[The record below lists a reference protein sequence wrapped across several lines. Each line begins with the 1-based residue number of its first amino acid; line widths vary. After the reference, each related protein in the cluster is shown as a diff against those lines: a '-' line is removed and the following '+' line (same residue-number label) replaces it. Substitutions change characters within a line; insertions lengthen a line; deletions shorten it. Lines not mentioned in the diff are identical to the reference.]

1 MIYLVDEKCSDDTIC
16 VCLNFDRGTF
26 SEPKNQI
33 GIARLLTRL
42 MQGENSHDPPVHGMC
57 SAGTSASS
65 VAWKICG
72 GQHHWRKSISA
83 IIDRIKGKMFE
94 DADLV
99 QKYLAKIQD
108 ETKKHAKSDQWR
120 KFQLWRCSANPES
133 LFAQRMETNLIAQ
146 TDDIIEMLKQ
156 FHKKLFSMD
165 ILTVAVVSKQ
175 ELDESTK
182 QFIQGQIECIPDVGL
197 SNEPGYEFSEKPFP
211 DTHLRKLVKTISSQK
226 TSKNTLTIKFML
238 PCTEQYI
245 LLRPLHYI
253 ASIMACDG
261 QHSLSHHLKSQGLI
275 SSLLANTYRGLFSS
289 VEINLELTD
298 EGVKL
303 WRDVAGVVFEFVGL
317 LRKEGA
323 TSWYYDELRRSSVAT
338 YKYGPSFDS
347 PLNLAVTAAEN
358 LGLYGKERIKQL
370 KYSYADFDKNAIDSV
385 IEQIDIKNCCIM
397 LMIKENKGDL
407 DRVDPVFGTLY
418 SISDLGPDLLS
429 TLSSLS
435 NPSPS
440 QTPPPPPSSPT
451 SKLHLPPPNYTVPSD
466 FTMNTQVYS
475 HPHISHTATGMTIV
489 TTNAAHTH
497 TPRCLL
503 VVHMMY
509 DVFDGRRHAG
519 VVDVPPSAFVQA
531 SAIVTEF
538 GYLVRVEGFR
548 DNLVR
553 ALGGLVGMIGDGVG
567 PETTEMPEHPSNSDA
582 LRWFLR
588 GFEPSLKSY
597 MPKLVHFDCLV
608 DGEFIDLEEL
618 KNVFKNHLYGS
629 GVDRYLLRSQ
639 RCTEVPKNTLVLLPS
654 TDERYLIVYFQI
666 EMGKEQL
673 ENLPSWRTA
682 VHSLSLNLSTTIAEN
697 KQKFDDLM
705 CKIHASVVL
714 YGGTAGIEV
723 VIHFK
728 EQSDI
733 SIIGS
738 STASIL
744 DTILKSLINFTPSPT
759 IHPLS
764 PDIISDWYCSHMAE
778 RDIQTIIG
786 HQKTMNTCLDD
797 LPNRVVII
805 SDNKIVDDENIK
817 KMFSGLVVKKWSN
830 PVQARNSLS
839 LLPDLTLSFE

>member
-1 MIYLVDEKCSDDTIC
+1 
-16 VCLNFDRGTF
+16 
-26 SEPKNQI
+26 
-33 GIARLLTRL
+33 
-42 MQGENSHDPPVHGMC
+42 
-57 SAGTSASS
+57 
-65 VAWKICG
+65 
-72 GQHHWRKSISA
+72 
-83 IIDRIKGKMFE
+83 
-94 DADLV
+94 
-99 QKYLAKIQD
+99 
-108 ETKKHAKSDQWR
+108 
-120 KFQLWRCSANPES
+120 
-133 LFAQRMETNLIAQ
+133 
-146 TDDIIEMLKQ
+146 
-156 FHKKLFSMD
+156 
-165 ILTVAVVSKQ
+165 
-175 ELDESTK
+175 
-182 QFIQGQIECIPDVGL
+182 
-197 SNEPGYEFSEKPFP
+197 
-211 DTHLRKLVKTISSQK
+211 
-226 TSKNTLTIKFML
+226 
-238 PCTEQYI
+238 
-245 LLRPLHYI
+245 
-253 ASIMACDG
+253 
-261 QHSLSHHLKSQGLI
+261 
-275 SSLLANTYRGLFSS
+275 
-289 VEINLELTD
+289 
-298 EGVKL
+298 
-303 WRDVAGVVFEFVGL
+303 
-317 LRKEGA
+317 
-323 TSWYYDELRRSSVAT
+323 
-338 YKYGPSFDS
+338 
-347 PLNLAVTAAEN
+347 
-358 LGLYGKERIKQL
+358 
-370 KYSYADFDKNAIDSV
+370 
-385 IEQIDIKNCCIM
+385 
-397 LMIKENKGDL
+397 
-407 DRVDPVFGTLY
+407 
-418 SISDLGPDLLS
+418 
-429 TLSSLS
+429 
-435 NPSPS
+435 
-440 QTPPPPPSSPT
+440 
-451 SKLHLPPPNYTVPSD
+451 
-466 FTMNTQVYS
+466 
-475 HPHISHTATGMTIV
+475 
-489 TTNAAHTH
+489 
-497 TPRCLL
+497 
-503 VVHMMY
+503 MMY